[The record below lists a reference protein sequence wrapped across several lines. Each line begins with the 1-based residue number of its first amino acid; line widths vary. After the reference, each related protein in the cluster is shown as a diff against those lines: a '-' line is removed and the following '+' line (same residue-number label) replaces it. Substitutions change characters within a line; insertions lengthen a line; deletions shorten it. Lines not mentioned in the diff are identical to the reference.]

1 MSKIVATF
9 KVFPKDIDIDLNNL
23 RTTITNALPK
33 GASIYKSQEEPI
45 AFGLSA
51 LIIHVVLPDEE
62 GLMDQV
68 ESSIKAIDDISQME
82 TVMVRLV

>member
-23 RTTITNALPK
+23 RATITNSLPK
-33 GASIYKSQEEPI
+33 GASVYKFQEEPI
-45 AFGLSA
+45 AFGLIA

-62 GLMDQV
+62 GLMDKV
-68 ESSIKAIDDISQME
+68 ESSIKAIDNISQME